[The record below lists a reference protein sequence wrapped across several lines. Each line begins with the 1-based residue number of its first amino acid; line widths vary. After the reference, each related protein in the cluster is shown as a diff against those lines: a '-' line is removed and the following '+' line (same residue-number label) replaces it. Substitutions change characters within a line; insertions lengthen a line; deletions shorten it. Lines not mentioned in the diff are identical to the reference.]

1 MYILFLFNFYF
12 YHYHLLDHTSNE
24 QKIDKKIY
32 LVLVLQ
38 FLNRNI
44 KTDDK

>member
-1 MYILFLFNFYF
+1 MYTLFLFDFHF

-24 QKIDKKIY
+24 QKIDINFY

-38 FLNRNI
+38 FFKQKHKNRR
-44 KTDDK
+44 